1 MKIKLKSLTLEN
13 YKKFIDPI
21 TFDFYDRTKI
31 SGKNQE
37 GKSTLE
43 NAYMEILTGKEV
55 DGTQPDGIRPHNTNG
70 EDRNRADVIREVVL
84 DIDGKETNIRK
95 ITKQKWRKPHG
106 QTEEVL
112 DGNAVSYEIDGFPYA
127 PKKFEE
133 YIKGLVDPEILL
145 MCSNPNHFLSIL
157 KKSTADA
164 RKVLE
169 KLSGFSLEDFI
180 ASNSQYEAVQ
190 NLTKG
195 HSVEDTMK
203 KLRKQ
208 FNEQKKKLTQKDTE
222 LKYEQ
227 TRDSGVQIEI
237 ADLELAKGEWRE
249 KISYIDRQEQALDEA
264 VNAYDAANSEILS
277 MKSKLNEIANSAGA
291 GLREQR
297 TNLDQK
303 QEQALDEAVNAYDA
317 ANSEILSMKSKLN
330 EIANSAGA
338 GLREQR
344 TNLDQKI
351 SELNIQNKGYA
362 NDMKLAEI
370 DLQHA
375 HMGIERHK
383 KELEKART
391 DYSAASQKTFDETK
405 LHEIEA
411 EQFDEDSLICPGCGQ
426 VRPEAQRANLRE
438 TFEQSK
444 ARRIA
449 EQKKAKEVF
458 NAELSKMLDG
468 IIEIG
473 NKAADDLKVAQEAKK
488 EAEKKIAEVRKQI
501 LETSAEI
508 EKLCGELEKIPKEVD
523 LSGNAKY
530 QELSEQIKKKEFA
543 LSAMNNGSMKRMEL
557 RQQRNQ
563 YMDEISKLDAQIQKS
578 NADAEQK
585 ERKLTELKE
594 EFDKQK
600 QAVADIERQ
609 IDVISQFSIE
619 KNAAL
624 ADKINPFMNGFKFN
638 FLTYTLENNPVE
650 CCQIIRNGTEYSNLN
665 YSDRLLVETAM
676 IRGFQKMNNL
686 DLLIWID
693 NSESIN
699 DERLPE
705 LDTQMIVLK
714 VTDNEL
720 KVEEMK

>member
-1 MKIKLKSLTLEN
+1 MNIKLKSLTLEN
-13 YKKFIDPI
+13 YKKFIGQE
-21 TFDFYDRTKI
+21 TFRFYDRTMI
-31 SGKNQE
+31 SGKNKE

-55 DGTQPDGIRPHNTNG
+55 DGTQPDGIRPHG
-70 EDRNRADVIREVVL
+70 EDGKDLNRADVVREVVL
-84 DIDGKETNIRK
+84 DIDGKETTIRK

-112 DGNAVSYEIDGFPYA
+112 DGNTVSYEIDGFPYA

-133 YIKGLVDPEILL
+133 YMKELADPEILL
-145 MCSNPNHFLSIL
+145 MCSNPNPFLSTL

-169 KLSGFSLEDFI
+169 KLSGFSLEEFL
-180 ASNSQYEAVQ
+180 AKNPQYAEVQ
-190 NLTKG
+190 DLTKG

-208 FNEQKKKLTQKDTE
+208 LTDQKKKLDQKSTE

-227 TRDSGVQIEI
+227 TRDSGVQIETS
-237 ADLELAKGEWRE
+237 DLELAKGEWRE
-249 KISYIDRQEQALDEA
+249 KIAEVDRKEQALDEA
-264 VNAYDAANSEILS
+264 VKAYDSANSEILS
-277 MKSKLNEIANSAGA
+277 LKSKLNEIANNAGA

-297 TNLDQK
+297 
-303 QEQALDEAVNAYDA
+303 A
-317 ANSEILSMKSKLN
+317 
-330 EIANSAGA
+330 
-338 GLREQR
+338 
-344 TNLDQKI
+344 NLDQKI
-351 SELNIQNKGYA
+351 SDMNIQNRGYA
-362 NDMKLAEI
+362 NNMKLAEL
-370 DLQHA
+370 DLQHS

-383 KELEKART
+383 AELKKARK

-405 LHEIEA
+405 LREIKA
-411 EQFDEDSLICPGCGQ
+411 EQFNEDSLICPECGQ
-426 VRPEAQRANLRE
+426 IRPEMQRINLRE

-449 EQKKAKEVF
+449 EQEKAREVF
-458 NAELSKMLDG
+458 NAELSKMLDS
-468 IIEIG
+468 ITEIG

-523 LSGNAKY
+523 LSGNVEY

-543 LSAMNNGSMKRMEL
+543 LSAMDNGSMKRMEL

-585 ERKLTELKE
+585 ERKLAELKE